1 MIQEYFSNE
10 TFYAVPVISVKLN
23 SVNVRA
29 FPKICTLI
37 RCACR

>member
-1 MIQEYFSNE
+1 MIQEYFSND
-10 TFYAVPVISVKLN
+10 TFYAVPVVS

-37 RCACR
+37 RCACTYR